1 VEEEGK
7 AKKKGLARS
16 NTKKVEVK
24 EPAGETGISHAS
36 KVKRVESL
44 HNPLAKLTLRV
55 TTRWYRAP
63 EVILLEKGYSKPIDV
78 WSVGCIFGEL
88 IKMQKNVCMDSLHR
102 FPLFPGKY
110 CYPVS
115 PNSLHVIYKS
125 THFPIKMATHK
136 DGMISWP

>member
-1 VEEEGK
+1 VVEEKE
-7 AKKKGLARS
+7 
-16 NTKKVEVK
+16 EV
-24 EPAGETGISHAS
+24 ISTES
-36 KVKRVESL
+36 KIKRMNNMN
-44 HNPLAKLTLRV
+44 NPLIKLTLRV

-88 IKMQKNVCMDSLHR
+88 IKMQKSICSDAVHR

-115 PNSLHVIYKS
+115 PNTLQVIYKS
-125 THFPIKMATHK
+125 NY
-136 DGMISWP
+136 

>member
-1 VEEEGK
+1 M
-7 AKKKGLARS
+7 
-16 NTKKVEVK
+16 
-24 EPAGETGISHAS
+24 
-36 KVKRVESL
+36 ESL

-88 IKMQKNVCMDSLHR
+88 IKMQKAVCMDSLHR

-115 PNSLHVIYKS
+115 PNTLNVIYKS
-125 THFPIKMATHK
+125 NNPFTQTATRRA
-136 DGMISWP
+136 GTISWP

>member
-1 VEEEGK
+1 M
-7 AKKKGLARS
+7 
-16 NTKKVEVK
+16 
-24 EPAGETGISHAS
+24 
-36 KVKRVESL
+36 ESM

-88 IKMQKNVCMDSLHR
+88 IKMQKNICSDALHR

-115 PNSLHVIYKS
+115 PNTLQTIYKS
-125 THFPIKMATHK
+125 NLFFIKMDILKAE
-136 DGMISWP
+136 MISWP